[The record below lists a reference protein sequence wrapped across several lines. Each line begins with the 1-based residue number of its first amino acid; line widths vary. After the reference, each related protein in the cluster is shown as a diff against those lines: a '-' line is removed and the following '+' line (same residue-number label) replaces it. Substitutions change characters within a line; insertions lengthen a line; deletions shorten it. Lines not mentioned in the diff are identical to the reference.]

1 MKRCST
7 STAIRETRIKT
18 LVRCP
23 FVHVGLAV
31 IKRRASQAAL
41 EAKNLLAMRE
51 TQETQFHPW
60 VRKIPWRRKWQP
72 SPVFCLENSLDR
84 GALWTIVRRAAE
96 SDMTQR
102 VTVSCL
108 LKKRG

>member
-23 FVHVGLAV
+23 FIHVGLAV

-72 SPVFCLENSLDR
+72 SPVFLPGESKGQKSLADYSPC
-84 GALWTIVRRAAE
+84 GCKE
-96 SDMTQR
+96 SDTIEHTDTQ
-102 VTVSCL
+102 THTH
-108 LKKRG
+108 